1 VGTVHPPT
9 FLCAAAIGLVAALA
23 TAPAMATDRITVA
36 STTSTEHS
44 GLFDHLL
51 PRFEN
56 ETGID
61 VRVVAVGTGQAIGI
75 ARRGDADVLLVH
87 HKPSEEA
94 FVDKGYGVKRH
105 PVMYNDLII
114 VGPGHDPADIAGM
127 GDAAN
132 ALARIA
138 EAGAAFTSRGDNSGT
153 HKKELGLWA
162 EAGIAPAEADG
173 NWYRETGSGMG
184 ATLNT
189 AASMNA
195 YALADRGTWISFNNR
210 RELEVLVEG
219 DPRLFNP
226 YGVILVNPERHP
238 HVNAEAGQ
246 RFIDWL
252 TSEEGQQ
259 GIASF
264 RLKGQQLFKP
274 NAANC
279 ERANSPA
286 RTDKCMRDVC
296 VGNTHPNARPRRR
309 HPNATSVA
317 NSRLSQHACTIPP
330 GLPRSSP
337 GVCHRNVILA

>member
-1 VGTVHPPT
+1 MAVA
-9 FLCAAAIGLVAALA
+9 LLVALGVAPA
-23 TAPAMATDRITVA
+23 TAGDSITVA

-44 GLFDHLL
+44 GLFGHLL
-51 PRFEN
+51 PTFEE

-61 VRVVAVGTGQAIGI
+61 VRVVAVGTGQAIEI

-105 PVMYNDLII
+105 PVMYNDFII
-114 VGPGHDPADIAGM
+114 IGPGDDPADIAGM
-127 GDAAN
+127 DDAPK

-138 EAGAAFTSRGDNSGT
+138 EADAAFTSRGDNSGT
-153 HKKELGLWA
+153 HKKEMALWA
-162 EAGIAPAEADG
+162 EAGIDPAAADG

-184 ATLNT
+184 PTLNT
-189 AASMNA
+189 AASMSA

-210 RELEVLVEG
+210 QDLEVLVEG

-252 TSEEGQQ
+252 VSETGQRA
-259 GIASF
+259 IAAF
-264 RLKGQQLFKP
+264 RLRGQQLFTP
-274 NAANC
+274 HS
-279 ERANSPA
+279 EQ
-286 RTDKCMRDVC
+286 
-296 VGNTHPNARPRRR
+296 G
-309 HPNATSVA
+309 
-317 NSRLSQHACTIPP
+317 Q
-330 GLPRSSP
+330 
-337 GVCHRNVILA
+337 